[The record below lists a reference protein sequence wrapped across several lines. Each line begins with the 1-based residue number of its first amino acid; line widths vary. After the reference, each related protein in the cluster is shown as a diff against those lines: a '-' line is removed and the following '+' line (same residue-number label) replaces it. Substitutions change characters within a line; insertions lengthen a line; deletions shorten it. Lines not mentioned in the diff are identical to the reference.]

1 MKKGEKDG
9 LKMAKKSERDTKGR
23 IINAAWQLFYKQ
35 GYEATTID
43 EIVEASQTSKGSF
56 YHYFDS
62 KDMLLGTL
70 SYMFDKKYE
79 ELMETLD
86 PEMNS
91 FDKLMYLNRELFFM
105 IETGIPMELL
115 SRLLST
121 QLVTPVEKHLLDRR
135 RTYYR
140 LLREITLE
148 GQNRG
153 QLRSD
158 IPVGDIVKAYALC
171 ERALMYDWCL
181 CNGEYSLSRYSG
193 QMLPMFL
200 RDFKCGE

>member
-91 FDKLMYLNRELFFM
+91 FDKLIYLNRELFFM

-153 QLRSD
+153 QLRAD

-200 RDFKCGE
+200 RDFKCEK

>member
-121 QLVTPVEKHLLDRR
+121 QLLTPVEKHLLDRR

-153 QLRSD
+153 QLRAD

-200 RDFKCGE
+200 RDFKCGK